1 MSFTYDIATTV
12 GQVRLLID
20 DTDAYGGKGDIGGTA
35 GYDFSD
41 EEIEATVTLETAL
54 GLKGAAARL
63 LRTLSVR
70 GSKLAVRK
78 DRLGLT
84 DDLTQI
90 AKNLR
95 EEASALRAE
104 AIEDAEAG
112 VPLTI
117 LSPSWTRRE
126 YERNILL
133 DNTTVTDYAQEKQA
147 P

>member
-1 MSFTYDIATTV
+1 MSFTYDVDTDV
-12 GQVRLLID
+12 GKVRLLID
-20 DTDAYGGKGDIGGTA
+20 DTDAYGGKGDTGGTA

-41 EEIEATVTLETAL
+41 EEVTATITLEASL
-54 GLKGAAARL
+54 GLKAAAARL
-63 LRTLSVR
+63 LRTLSAR
-70 GSKLAVRK
+70 HSKLAIRK

-95 EEASALRAE
+95 EEAAQLRAE
-104 AIEDAEAG
+104 AIEEAESG
-112 VPLTI
+112 VTLTI

-133 DNTTVTDYAQEKQA
+133 DNADVTDYAQEKSA